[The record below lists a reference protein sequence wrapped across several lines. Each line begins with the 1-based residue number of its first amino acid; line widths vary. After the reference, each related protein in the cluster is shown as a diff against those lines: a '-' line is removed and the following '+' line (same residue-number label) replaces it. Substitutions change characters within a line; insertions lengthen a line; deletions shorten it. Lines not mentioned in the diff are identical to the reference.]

1 MASLVE
7 KLGTT
12 LALFTVTLASYQGS
26 TAQEVSAQEV
36 DRDRF
41 CQEFPLNSR
50 CEGYTS
56 SPQAAANED
65 NQVVKVRLE
74 TSGPNNE
81 WIRLE
86 MQPNATG
93 EMVLKAYHTTRS
105 KKGLLSGG
113 IDAALGAVSPVP
125 LPGIFNF
132 YRWGDHQ
139 TLSLAFQPDSS
150 PSSATGNDQQK
161 ASSCTIT
168 GIDSLVLPA
177 SADIRT
183 GVFTIGYQEE
193 ELTRS
198 IAFRVPSERR

>member
-12 LALFTVTLASYQGS
+12 LALVTVTLTFYQG
-26 TAQEVSAQEV
+26 TTVQKVYAQEVE
-36 DRDRF
+36 RDRF

-56 SPQAAANED
+56 SPQEAANED
-65 NQVVKVRLE
+65 NQIVKVKLE

-105 KKGLLSGG
+105 RKGLLSGA
-113 IDAALGAVSPVP
+113 IDGVLGAVSPVP

-139 TLSLAFQPDSS
+139 TLSLAFQPDSC
-150 PSSATGNDQQK
+150 SSSSTGNAQQK
-161 ASSCTIT
+161 ATSCTIT

-177 SADIRT
+177 SADIHA

-193 ELTRS
+193 DLARS
-198 IAFRVPSERR
+198 IGFRVPSERR